1 MNEKNL
7 APKNIE
13 GTYTLTIEGKTITI
27 TDSSGHTKTANC
39 APDDTFNLGEGV
51 NLAMNCLHDKTIRVG
66 DIVKVTHPGQ
76 CYTTYVSW
84 IERNV
89 KSIREAALYRY
100 NESIEA
106 GGRYRVLYVAKHSA
120 EHSRGLADRV
130 LCYIQE
136 YGAYSSGIVHSAGAN
151 DDYAPCYLIN
161 IEGVEK
167 I

>member
-51 NLAMNCLHDKTIRVG
+51 NLAMNRLHDKTIRVG
-66 DIVKVTHPGQ
+66 DIVKVIRPGQ
-76 CYTTYVSW
+76 CYTTYVGW

-100 NESIEA
+100 NASIEA
-106 GGRYRVLYVAKHSA
+106 GGEYRVLYIA
-120 EHSRGLADRV
+120 EHGRNSVDGV

-136 YGAYSSGIVHSAGAN
+136 HNVYPSGKI
-151 DDYAPCYLIN
+151 DELAPCYLIN

>member
-27 TDSSGHTKTANC
+27 TDSSGRTKTANC

-51 NLAMNCLHDKTIRVG
+51 NLAMNRLHDKTIRVG
-66 DIVKVTHPGQ
+66 DIVKVIRPGQ
-76 CYTTYVSW
+76 CYTTYVDW
-84 IERNV
+84 IECNV

-106 GGRYRVLYVAKHSA
+106 EGKYKVLYMG
-120 EHSRGLADRV
+120 EHGRSSGDGV
-130 LCYIQE
+130 LCYVQKYNVFSNGKI
-136 YGAYSSGIVHSAGAN
+136 

-161 IEGVEK
+161 IKGVEK

>member
-27 TDSSGHTKTANC
+27 TDSSGRTKTANC

-51 NLAMNCLHDKTIRVG
+51 NLAMNRLHDKTIRVG
-66 DIVKVTHPGQ
+66 DIVKITRPGQ

-106 GGRYRVLYVAKHSA
+106 GGKYKVLYMA
-120 EHSRGLADRV
+120 
-130 LCYIQE
+130 
-136 YGAYSSGIVHSAGAN
+136 
-151 DDYAPCYLIN
+151 
-161 IEGVEK
+161 
-167 I
+167 

>member
-51 NLAMNCLHDKTIRVG
+51 NLAMNRLHDKTIRVG
-66 DIVKVTHPGQ
+66 DIVTVTRPGQ

-84 IERNV
+84 LEHNV

-100 NESIEA
+100 NESIDEA
-106 GGRYRVLYVAKHSA
+106 GGKYKVLYMA
-120 EHSRGLADRV
+120 EHGRSSDGI
-130 LCYIQE
+130 LCYIQK
-136 YGAYSSGIVHSAGAN
+136 YVVYPSGNV

-161 IEGVEK
+161 IKGVEK

>member
-27 TDSSGHTKTANC
+27 TDSSGRTKTANC

-51 NLAMNCLHDKTIRVG
+51 NLAMSRLHDKTIRVG
-66 DIVKVTHPGQ
+66 DIVKVTRPGL
-76 CYTTYVSW
+76 CYTTYVEW

-89 KSIREAALYRY
+89 KSIREAALYKY
-100 NESIEA
+100 YESIET
-106 GGRYRVLYVAKHSA
+106 GDRYRVLYVA
-120 EHSRGLADRV
+120 EHGGIFDDDV
-130 LCYIQE
+130 LCYVQK
-136 YGAYSSGIVHSAGAN
+136 YVVYPSGNV
-151 DDYAPCYLIN
+151 DDYASCYLIN
-161 IEGVEK
+161 IKGVEK

>member
-13 GTYTLTIEGKTITI
+13 GTYTLTIEGKTISI
-27 TDSSGHTKTANC
+27 TNSSGRTKTANC

-51 NLAMNCLHDKTIRVG
+51 NLAMNRLHDKTIRVG
-66 DIVKVTHPGQ
+66 DIVKVTRPGQ
-76 CYTTYVSW
+76 CYTTYVGW

-106 GGRYRVLYVAKHSA
+106 GGKYRVLYVVKHGAKR
-120 EHSRGLADRV
+120 SRRYGDRI

-136 YGAYSSGIVHSAGAN
+136 CNAYGGI
-151 DDYAPCYLIN
+151 DDCAPCYLIN
-161 IEGVEK
+161 VEGVEK

>member
-13 GTYTLTIEGKTITI
+13 GTYTLTIEGKTVSITN
-27 TDSSGHTKTANC
+27 SSGHTKTANC

-51 NLAMNCLHDKTIRVG
+51 NLAMNRLHDKTIHVG
-66 DIVKVTHPGQ
+66 DIVTVTRPGL
-76 CYTTYVSW
+76 CYTTYVEW

-100 NESIEA
+100 YESIEI
-106 GGRYRVLYVAKHSA
+106 GGRYRVLYVA
-120 EHSRGLADRV
+120 EHGGNFDDGI
-130 LCYIQE
+130 LCYVQKYIV
-136 YGAYSSGIVHSAGAN
+136 SPSGEV
-151 DDYAPCYLIN
+151 DDYMPCYLIN
-161 IEGVEK
+161 VEGVEK

>member
-13 GTYTLTIEGKTITI
+13 GTYTLTIEGKTISI

-51 NLAMNCLHDKTIRVG
+51 NLAMNRLHDKTIRVG
-66 DIVKVTHPGQ
+66 DIVKVVSPGQ
-76 CYTTYVSW
+76 CYTTYVKW

-89 KSIREAALYRY
+89 KTIREAALYRY

-120 EHSRGLADRV
+120 EHSSGLADRV

-136 YGAYSSGIVHSAGAN
+136 YGAYSSGIVHSGAN

>member
-27 TDSSGHTKTANC
+27 TDSSGRTKTANC

-51 NLAMNCLHDKTIRVG
+51 NLAMSRLHDKTIRVG
-66 DIVKVTHPGQ
+66 DIVKVTRPGQ
-76 CYTTYVSW
+76 CYTTYVGW

-89 KSIREAALYRY
+89 KFIREAALYRY

-106 GGRYRVLYVAKHSA
+106 GGEYRVLYVA
-120 EHSRGLADRV
+120 EHGRSSDGV

-136 YGAYSSGIVHSAGAN
+136 YNVYPNGKIE
-151 DDYAPCYLIN
+151 DYMPCYLIN
-161 IEGVEK
+161 IKGVEK

>member
-1 MNEKNL
+1 MNEKKL
-7 APKNIE
+7 APKNIQDS
-13 GTYTLTIEGKTITI
+13 YTLTIEGKTMTI
-27 TDSSGHTKTANC
+27 TDSSGHTETANW

-51 NLAMNCLHDKTIRVG
+51 NLAMNRLHDKTIRVG
-66 DIVKVTHPGQ
+66 DIVKVTRPGQ
-76 CYTTYVSW
+76 CYTTYVGW

-106 GGRYRVLYVAKHSA
+106 DGEYRVLYMA
-120 EHSRGLADRV
+120 EHERSSDDGI
-130 LCYIQE
+130 LCYVQK
-136 YGAYSSGIVHSAGAN
+136 YAVYSNGEV

-161 IEGVEK
+161 IKGVEK

>member
-51 NLAMNCLHDKTIRVG
+51 NLAMNRLHDKTIRVG
-66 DIVKVTHPGQ
+66 DIVKVIRPGQ

-106 GGRYRVLYVAKHSA
+106 GGEYRVLYMA
-120 EHSRGLADRV
+120 EHGGHFEEEDV
-130 LCYIQE
+130 LCYIQK
-136 YGAYSSGIVHSAGAN
+136 YVVYPSGNVE
-151 DDYAPCYLIN
+151 DYAPCYLIN
-161 IEGVEK
+161 IKGVEK

>member
-27 TDSSGHTKTANC
+27 TDSSGRTKTANC

-51 NLAMNCLHDKTIRVG
+51 NLAMNRLHDKTIRVG
-66 DIVKVTHPGQ
+66 DIVTVTRPGQ
-76 CYTTYVSW
+76 CYTTYVGW

-89 KSIREAALYRY
+89 NSIREAALYRY

-106 GGRYRVLYVAKHSA
+106 GGKYRVLYMG
-120 EHSRGLADRV
+120 EHERSSSDGV

-136 YGAYSSGIVHSAGAN
+136 YNVYPSGEI
-151 DDYAPCYLIN
+151 DEYAPCYLIN
-161 IEGVEK
+161 VKGVEK

>member
-39 APDDTFNLGEGV
+39 APDDTFNLGEGIK
-51 NLAMNCLHDKTIRVG
+51 LAMNRLHDKTIRVG
-66 DIVKVTHPGQ
+66 DIVTVTRPGK
-76 CYTTYVSW
+76 CYSTYVSW

-100 NESIEA
+100 HESIEA
-106 GGRYRVLYVAKHSA
+106 DGEYRVLYMA
-120 EHSRGLADRV
+120 EHGRDFDDGV
-130 LCYIQE
+130 LCYIQTYVVYPRGE
-136 YGAYSSGIVHSAGAN
+136 LE
-151 DDYAPCYLIN
+151 DYAPCYLIK
-161 IEGVEK
+161 IKGVEK

>member
-13 GTYTLTIEGKTITI
+13 GIYTLTIKGKTITI
-27 TDSSGHTKTANC
+27 TDSSGRTKTANC

-51 NLAMNCLHDKTIRVG
+51 NLAMNRLHDKTIRVG
-66 DIVKVTHPGQ
+66 DIVKVTRPGQ

-106 GGRYRVLYVAKHSA
+106 DGRYRVLYMA
-120 EHSRGLADRV
+120 EHGGNFDDGV
-130 LCYIQE
+130 LCYVQKYVVYLGGE
-136 YGAYSSGIVHSAGAN
+136 V
-151 DDYAPCYLIN
+151 DEYAPCYLIN
-161 IEGVEK
+161 IKGVEK

>member
-13 GTYTLTIEGKTITI
+13 GTYTLTIEGKTISI
-27 TDSSGHTKTANC
+27 TDQYGHTKTANC

-51 NLAMNCLHDKTIRVG
+51 NLAMSRLHDKTIRVG
-66 DIVKVTHPGQ
+66 DIVKVIHPGL
-76 CYTTYVSW
+76 CYTTYVEW

-89 KSIREAALYRY
+89 KSIREAALYKY
-100 NESIEA
+100 EESIEA
-106 GGRYRVLYVAKHSA
+106 SGEYRVLYMA
-120 EHSRGLADRV
+120 EHERISDGGI
-130 LCYIQE
+130 LCYVQQ
-136 YGAYSSGIVHSAGAN
+136 YVVYPSGKV

-161 IEGVEK
+161 IKGVEK

>member
-51 NLAMNCLHDKTIRVG
+51 NLAMDRLHDKTIRVG
-66 DIVKVTHPGQ
+66 DIVKVIRPGQ
-76 CYTTYVSW
+76 CYTTYVGW

-100 NESIEA
+100 DESIEA
-106 GGRYRVLYVAKHSA
+106 GGEYRVLYMG
-120 EHSRGLADRV
+120 EHGRSCVDGV
-130 LCYIQE
+130 LCYVQE
-136 YGAYSSGIVHSAGAN
+136 YSVCPSGKI
-151 DDYAPCYLIN
+151 DDRAPCYLIN
-161 IEGVEK
+161 IKGVEK

>member
-7 APKNIE
+7 APKSIE

-51 NLAMNCLHDKTIRVG
+51 NLAMSRLHDKTIRVG
-66 DIVKVTHPGQ
+66 DIVTVTRPGQ

-106 GGRYRVLYVAKHSA
+106 GGKYRVLYIA
-120 EHSRGLADRV
+120 EHGRSSDGI
-130 LCYIQE
+130 LCYVQE
-136 YGAYSSGIVHSAGAN
+136 YVVYPSGNVE
-151 DDYAPCYLIN
+151 DYAPCYLIN
-161 IEGVEK
+161 IKGVEK

>member
-13 GTYTLTIEGKTITI
+13 GTYTLTIKGKTISI
-27 TDSSGHTKTANC
+27 TDSSGRTKTANC

-51 NLAMNCLHDKTIRVG
+51 NLAMNRLHDKTIRVG
-66 DIVKVTHPGQ
+66 DIVKVIRPGQ
-76 CYTTYVSW
+76 CYTTYVGW

-106 GGRYRVLYVAKHSA
+106 GGKYRVLYVAEHGKGSA
-120 EHSRGLADRV
+120 DTV
-130 LCYIQE
+130 LCYVQKYEVYYNGEINE
-136 YGAYSSGIVHSAGAN
+136 
-151 DDYAPCYLIN
+151 DTPCYMIN
-161 IEGVEK
+161 IKGVEK

>member
-13 GTYTLTIEGKTITI
+13 GTYTLTIEGKTISI

-51 NLAMNCLHDKTIRVG
+51 NLAMNRLHDKTIRVG
-66 DIVKVTHPGQ
+66 DIVTVTRPGQ
-76 CYTTYVSW
+76 CYTTFISW
-84 IERNV
+84 IEHNV
-89 KSIREAALYRY
+89 KSIREAVLYRY

-106 GGRYRVLYVAKHSA
+106 GGKYKVLYMA
-120 EHSRGLADRV
+120 EHGRGSDDSV

-136 YGAYSSGIVHSAGAN
+136 YNIYPSGKI
-151 DDYAPCYLIN
+151 DELAPCYLIN
-161 IEGVEK
+161 IKGVEK

>member
-27 TDSSGHTKTANC
+27 TDSSGRTKTANC

-51 NLAMNCLHDKTIRVG
+51 NLAMSRLHDKTIRVG
-66 DIVKVTHPGQ
+66 DIVTVTRPGQ
-76 CYTTYVSW
+76 CYTTYVGW

-106 GGRYRVLYVAKHSA
+106 GGEYRVLYMA
-120 EHSRGLADRV
+120 EHGRSFDGV
-130 LCYIQE
+130 LCYVQKYAVYSNGQIDE
-136 YGAYSSGIVHSAGAN
+136 YS
-151 DDYAPCYLIN
+151 PCYLIN
-161 IEGVEK
+161 IKGVEK

>member
-13 GTYTLTIEGKTITI
+13 GTYTLTIEGKTISI
-27 TDSSGHTKTANC
+27 TDSSGRTKTANC

-51 NLAMNCLHDKTIRVG
+51 NLAMNRLHDKMIRVG
-66 DIVKVTHPGQ
+66 DIVKVTRPGQ

-89 KSIREAALYRY
+89 KSIREAALYKY
-100 NESIEA
+100 HENIEA
-106 GGRYRVLYVAKHSA
+106 DGEYRVLYMA
-120 EHSRGLADRV
+120 EHGGDFDDGI
-130 LCYIQE
+130 LCYIQK
-136 YGAYSSGIVHSAGAN
+136 YVVYPSGNV

-161 IEGVEK
+161 IKGVEK

>member
-27 TDSSGHTKTANC
+27 TDSSGRTKTANC

-51 NLAMNCLHDKTIRVG
+51 NLAMNRLHDKTIRVG
-66 DIVKVTHPGQ
+66 DIVTVTRPGQ

-106 GGRYRVLYVAKHSA
+106 GGEYRVLYVA
-120 EHSRGLADRV
+120 EHGRSSDGI
-130 LCYIQE
+130 LCYIQK
-136 YGAYSSGIVHSAGAN
+136 YVVYPSGNVE
-151 DDYAPCYLIN
+151 DYEPCYLIN
-161 IEGVEK
+161 IKGVEK

>member
-13 GTYTLTIEGKTITI
+13 GTYTLTIEGKTISI
-27 TDSSGHTKTANC
+27 TDLSGHTKTANC

-51 NLAMNCLHDKTIRVG
+51 NLAMNRLHDKTIRVG
-66 DIVKVTHPGQ
+66 DIVKVTRLGQ
-76 CYTTYVSW
+76 CYTTYVGW

-106 GGRYRVLYVAKHSA
+106 GGEYRVLYMA
-120 EHSRGLADRV
+120 EHGRSFDDSV
-130 LCYIQE
+130 LCYVQKYAVYSNGQIDE
-136 YGAYSSGIVHSAGAN
+136 YS
-151 DDYAPCYLIN
+151 PCYLIN
-161 IEGVEK
+161 IKGVEK

>member
-7 APKNIE
+7 APMNIE
-13 GTYTLTIEGKTITI
+13 DTYTLTIEGKTITI

-51 NLAMNCLHDKTIRVG
+51 NLAMNRLHDKTIRVG
-66 DIVKVTHPGQ
+66 DIVTVIRPGQ
-76 CYTTYVSW
+76 CYTTYVGW

-89 KSIREAALYRY
+89 KSIREAALYRH

-106 GGRYRVLYVAKHSA
+106 GGEYRVLYVA
-120 EHSRGLADRV
+120 EHERSCADGV

-136 YGAYSSGIVHSAGAN
+136 YNVYPSGKVE
-151 DDYAPCYLIN
+151 DYAPCYLIN
-161 IEGVEK
+161 IKGVEK

>member
-13 GTYTLTIEGKTITI
+13 GTYTLTIEGKTVSI
-27 TDSSGHTKTANC
+27 TDSSGRTKTANC

-51 NLAMNCLHDKTIRVG
+51 NLAMSRLHDKTIRVG
-66 DIVKVTHPGQ
+66 DIVKVTRPGQ

-100 NESIEA
+100 NASIEA
-106 GGRYRVLYVAKHSA
+106 GGEYRVLYIA
-120 EHSRGLADRV
+120 EHGRNSVDGV
-130 LCYIQE
+130 LCYIQK
-136 YGAYSSGIVHSAGAN
+136 YNVYPNGKI
-151 DDYAPCYLIN
+151 DDYTPCYLIN
-161 IEGVEK
+161 IKGVEK

>member
-13 GTYTLTIEGKTITI
+13 GTYTLTIEGKTVSI

-51 NLAMNCLHDKTIRVG
+51 NLAMIRLHDKAIRVG
-66 DIVKVTHPGQ
+66 DIVTVTRPGK
-76 CYTTYVSW
+76 CYTTYVKW

-106 GGRYRVLYVAKHSA
+106 GGKYKVLYMS
-120 EHSRGLADRV
+120 EHERISDGGI

-136 YGAYSSGIVHSAGAN
+136 CDAYGGIDG
-151 DDYAPCYLIN
+151 YTPCYLIN
-161 IEGVEK
+161 IKGVEK

>member
-27 TDSSGHTKTANC
+27 TDSSGRTKTANC

-51 NLAMNCLHDKTIRVG
+51 NLAMNRLHDKTIRVG
-66 DIVKVTHPGQ
+66 DIVTVTRPGQ

-89 KSIREAALYRY
+89 KTIREAALYRY
-100 NESIEA
+100 N
-106 GGRYRVLYVAKHSA
+106 
-120 EHSRGLADRV
+120 
-130 LCYIQE
+130 
-136 YGAYSSGIVHSAGAN
+136 
-151 DDYAPCYLIN
+151 
-161 IEGVEK
+161 
-167 I
+167 

>member
-13 GTYTLTIEGKTITI
+13 GTYTLTIEGKTVSI

-51 NLAMNCLHDKTIRVG
+51 NLAMNRLHDKTIRVG
-66 DIVKVTHPGQ
+66 DIVTVTRPGQ

-89 KSIREAALYRY
+89 NSIREAALYRY

-106 GGRYRVLYVAKHSA
+106 GGKYKVLYMA
-120 EHSRGLADRV
+120 EHGINSGDGV
-130 LCYIQE
+130 LCYVQK
-136 YGAYSSGIVHSAGAN
+136 YVVYPSGEI
-151 DDYAPCYLIN
+151 DDCAPCYLIN
-161 IEGVEK
+161 VEGVEK

>member
-13 GTYTLTIEGKTITI
+13 GTYILTIKGKTISI

-51 NLAMNCLHDKTIRVG
+51 NLAMSRLHDKTIRVG
-66 DIVKVTHPGQ
+66 DIVTVTCPGM
-76 CYTTYVSW
+76 CYTTYIDW
-84 IERNV
+84 LEHNV

-100 NESIEA
+100 NENIEA
-106 GGRYRVLYVAKHSA
+106 GGKYKVLYMA
-120 EHSRGLADRV
+120 EHGKRSSAGV
-130 LCYIQE
+130 LCYVQE
-136 YGAYSSGIVHSAGAN
+136 YVVYPGREIWE
-151 DDYAPCYLIN
+151 YAPCYLIN
-161 IEGVEK
+161 IKGVEK

>member
-51 NLAMNCLHDKTIRVG
+51 NLAMSRLHDKTIRVG
-66 DIVKVTHPGQ
+66 DIVTVIRPGQ
-76 CYTTYVSW
+76 CYTTYIGW
-84 IERNV
+84 LERNV

-100 NESIEA
+100 SESIEA
-106 GGRYRVLYVAKHSA
+106 GGKYKVLYMA
-120 EHSRGLADRV
+120 EHGRGSDDGV
-130 LCYIQE
+130 LCYVQKYVVYPGGEI
-136 YGAYSSGIVHSAGAN
+136 
-151 DDYAPCYLIN
+151 DDCAPCYLIN
-161 IEGVEK
+161 IKGVEK

>member
-27 TDSSGHTKTANC
+27 TDLSGHTQTANC

-51 NLAMNCLHDKTIRVG
+51 NLAMNRLHDKKIRVG
-66 DIVKVTHPGQ
+66 DIVKVTYPGR
-76 CYTTYVSW
+76 CYTTYVGW

-106 GGRYRVLYVAKHSA
+106 GGKYRVLYVV
-120 EHSRGLADRV
+120 EHERGRTDIV
-130 LCYIQE
+130 LCYVQKYEVE
-136 YGAYSSGIVHSAGAN
+136 YNGEIN
-151 DDYAPCYLIN
+151 EYAPCYLIDVT
-161 IEGVEK
+161 GVEK